1 MRYYILL
8 ICLLIG
14 GCVKKI
20 IHKPQEN
27 HDVGSLTNENNV
39 LYITNE
45 LQKHDIQG
53 PLFWF
58 SIILITVMLL
68 TYSCS
73 MFKNE

>member
-1 MRYYILL
+1 MRYCILL
-8 ICLLIG
+8 FILLG

-20 IHKPQEN
+20 IQKPQEN
-27 HDVGSLTNENNV
+27 HDLVSLENENNV

-68 TYSCS
+68 TCSCS

>member
-1 MRYYILL
+1 MRYCILLYILL
-8 ICLLIG
+8 F
-14 GCVKKI
+14 GCTKKFI
-20 IHKPQEN
+20 QKPQEN
-27 HDVGSLTNENNV
+27 AELGSLTNENNV

-58 SIILITVMLL
+58 SIILIAVMLL

>member
-1 MRYYILL
+1 MRYCILL
-8 ICLLIG
+8 FILLS

-20 IHKPQEN
+20 IQKPQEN
-27 HDVGSLTNENNV
+27 HDLVSLDNENNV

>member
-1 MRYYILL
+1 MRYFILLYILL
-8 ICLLIG
+8 F
-14 GCVKKI
+14 GCTKKFI
-20 IHKPQEN
+20 QKPQEN
-27 HDVGSLTNENNV
+27 AELGSQDNENNV

-58 SIILITVMLL
+58 SIILIIVMLL
-68 TYSCS
+68 SYSCS

>member
-1 MRYYILL
+1 MRYCILL
-8 ICLLIG
+8 FILLS
-14 GCVKKI
+14 GCTKKF

-27 HDVGSLTNENNV
+27 HDPGSLENENNV

-68 TYSCS
+68 SYSCS

>member
-8 ICLLIG
+8 FILLG

-20 IHKPQEN
+20 IQKPQEN
-27 HDVGSLTNENNV
+27 HDLGSQDNENNV

-68 TYSCS
+68 SYSCS

>member
-1 MRYYILL
+1 MKYILL
-8 ICLLIG
+8 ICLLLS
-14 GCVKKI
+14 GCIKKI
-20 IHKPQEN
+20 IQKPQEN
-27 HDVGSLTNENNV
+27 HDLGSLDNENNV

>member
-1 MRYYILL
+1 MKYILL
-8 ICLLIG
+8 ICLLLS
-14 GCVKKI
+14 GCIKKI
-20 IHKPQEN
+20 IQKPQEN
-27 HDVGSLTNENNV
+27 AQLGSLENENNV

>member
-1 MRYYILL
+1 MRYFILL
-8 ICLLIG
+8 FILLG
-14 GCVKKI
+14 GCTKKFI
-20 IHKPQEN
+20 QKPQEN
-27 HDVGSLTNENNV
+27 AELGSQDNENNV

-58 SIILITVMLL
+58 SIILMTVMLL
-68 TYSCS
+68 SYSCS

>member
-1 MRYYILL
+1 MRYCILL
-8 ICLLIG
+8 CILFNSCT
-14 GCVKKI
+14 KKFI
-20 IHKPQEN
+20 QKPQEN
-27 HDVGSLTNENNV
+27 QDLVSLDNENNV

>member
-8 ICLLIG
+8 FILLS

-20 IHKPQEN
+20 IQKPQEN
-27 HDVGSLTNENNV
+27 HDLGSLTNENNV

-68 TYSCS
+68 SYSCS

>member
-1 MRYYILL
+1 MKYILL
-8 ICLLIG
+8 ICLLLS
-14 GCVKKI
+14 GCIKKI
-20 IHKPQEN
+20 IQKPQEN
-27 HDVGSLTNENNV
+27 AQLGSLDNENNV